1 MMITELMGGEDTM
14 NEQDWRAVE
23 TMVLS
28 GLDVEALC
36 AVFPSFDPEEIKR
49 VYESVKGVTE
59 AERAPVKLNC
69 S

>member
-1 MMITELMGGEDTM
+1 M

-28 GLDVEALC
+28 GLDIEALC
-36 AVFPSFDPEEIKR
+36 AVFPKFDEEAIKR
-49 VYESVKGVTE
+49 VYESVKAVRE
-59 AERAPVKLNC
+59 PEKAPVRVNC

>member
-1 MMITELMGGEDTM
+1 M

-28 GLDVEALC
+28 GLDIEALC
-36 AVFPSFDPEEIKR
+36 AVFPSFDQEAIKR

-59 AERAPVKLNC
+59 AERVPVRVNC

>member
-1 MMITELMGGEDTM
+1 M

-28 GLDVEALC
+28 GHDIEVLC
-36 AVFPSFDPEEIKR
+36 AVFPGFDEEAIKR
-49 VYESVKGVTE
+49 GYESVRGVTE
-59 AERAPVKLNC
+59 PDRAPVKLNC

>member
-1 MMITELMGGEDTM
+1 M

-28 GLDVEALC
+28 GLDIEALC
-36 AVFPSFDPEEIKR
+36 AVFPGFDEEAIRR

-59 AERAPVKLNC
+59 AERVPVKLNC

>member
-1 MMITELMGGEDTM
+1 M

-28 GLDVEALC
+28 GLDLEALY
-36 AVFPSFDPEEIKR
+36 AVFPGFAKEAIER
-49 VYESVKGVTE
+49 VYESVRGHTE
-59 AERAPVKLNC
+59 AEKVPVKVNC